1 MSSHLD
7 PSDITVDTDIMPTL
21 LHISDLHFGPSYLPR
36 VGDALL
42 RIAPALRADAIIVSG
57 DLTQRA
63 KPEQFQQVREFID
76 LLPPLPRLAI
86 PGNHDVPLYR
96 FWERISDPLGEYR
109 RHIGPDLDQVLQ
121 LDGAVVVALNTTAPY
136 RTITR
141 GQVGRSQIEFT
152 RRALAIAP
160 PGSARI
166 LVAHHHFVGAPDR
179 LRDRNMLGG
188 RRAMTAF
195 AEMGVDVILGG
206 HLHRAF
212 IGNSLDFFF
221 EGPRDRGII
230 LVQSGTSTSR
240 HGRGR
245 ERERNSF
252 NLVEIRDTWIQITH
266 YLYYEKNE
274 AFGPMS
280 RHRFPRTSH
289 RLEDHRIQP
298 DQSHTDTS

>member
-1 MSSHLD
+1 ML
-7 PSDITVDTDIMPTL
+7 TL
-21 LHISDLHFGPSYLPR
+21 LQISDLHFGAPYLPR
-36 VGDALL
+36 VGEALQ

-63 KPEQFQQVREFID
+63 RPEQFRQAREFID
-76 LLPPLPRLAI
+76 QLPHLPRLAI

-96 FWERISDPLGEYR
+96 VWERITDPLGEYR
-109 RHIGPDLDQVLQ
+109 RHIGTDVDQVME
-121 LDGAVVVALNTTAPY
+121 LDDVVIVALNTTAPH

-141 GQVGRSQIEFT
+141 GQVGPEQIEFT
-152 RRALAIAP
+152 RRALAGAP
-160 PGSARI
+160 ASAARV

-188 RRAMTAF
+188 RRAMRAF
-195 AEMGVDVILGG
+195 IEMGIDVILGG
-206 HLHRAF
+206 HLHRAY

-230 LVQSGTSTSR
+230 IVQSGTSTSR

-252 NLVEIRDTWIQITH
+252 NLVEIHHTWLQITH
-266 YLYYEKNE
+266 YLYYEKTD
-274 AFGPMS
+274 AFSPMS

-289 RLEDHRIQP
+289 GLEDHRQLPP
-298 DQSHTDTS
+298 DPETGPI

>member
-1 MSSHLD
+1 ML
-7 PSDITVDTDIMPTL
+7 TL
-21 LHISDLHFGPSYLPR
+21 LHISDLHFGPPYLPR
-36 VGDALL
+36 VGDALQ
-42 RIAPALRADAIIVSG
+42 RIAPALQADAIIVSG

-63 KPEQFQQVREFID
+63 KPEQFQRASEFIER
-76 LLPPLPRLAI
+76 LPHLPRLTI

-96 FWERISDPLGEYR
+96 LWERIADPLGEYR
-109 RHIGPDLDQVLQ
+109 RHIGTELDRVME
-121 LDGAVVVALNTTAPY
+121 LDGAVVIALNTTAPH
-136 RTITR
+136 RTIAR
-141 GQVGRSQIEFT
+141 GQVDRHQIEFT
-152 RRALAIAP
+152 RRALAHAP
-160 PGSARI
+160 QDAARI

-179 LRDRNMLGG
+179 LRDRSMLGG
-188 RRAMTAF
+188 RRAMKAF
-195 AEMGVDVILGG
+195 IEMGIDVILGG

-252 NLVEIRDTWIQITH
+252 NLVEIHDTWLQVTH
-266 YLYYEKNE
+266 YLYYEE
-274 AFGPMS
+274 QDAFGQMS

-289 RLEDHRIQP
+289 RLEDHRLQ
-298 DQSHTDTS
+298 

>member
-1 MSSHLD
+1 ML
-7 PSDITVDTDIMPTL
+7 TL

-36 VGDALL
+36 VGDALQ

-63 KPEQFQQVREFID
+63 KPEQFRQAREFINQ
-76 LLPPLPRLAI
+76 LPHLPHLAI

-96 FWERISDPLGEYR
+96 LWERIADPLGEYR
-109 RHIGPDLDQVLQ
+109 RHIGTELDQVIE
-121 LDGAVVVALNTTAPY
+121 LDGAVVVALNTTAPH

-141 GQVGRSQIEFT
+141 GQVDRQQIEFT
-152 RRALAIAP
+152 RRALADAP
-160 PGSARI
+160 QEAARV

-179 LRDRNMLGG
+179 LRDRSMLGG
-188 RRAMTAF
+188 RRAMKAF
-195 AEMGVDVILGG
+195 IEMGIDVILGG

-252 NLVEIRDTWIQITH
+252 NLIEIHDTWLQITH
-266 YLYYEKNE
+266 YLYYEKRD
-274 AFGPMS
+274 AFGQMS
-280 RHRFPRTSH
+280 RHRFPRTNH
-289 RLEDHRIQP
+289 RLEDHRLQ
-298 DQSHTDTS
+298 